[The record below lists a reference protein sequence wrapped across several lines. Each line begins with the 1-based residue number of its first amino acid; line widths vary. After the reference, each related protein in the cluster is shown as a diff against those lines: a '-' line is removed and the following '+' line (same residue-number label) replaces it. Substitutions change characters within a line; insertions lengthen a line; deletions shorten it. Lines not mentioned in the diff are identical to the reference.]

1 VQLFSCGCF
10 RDDDVDGDWEPPMI
24 SEFFEDNLLLAIFLF
39 CYIFSVGYF
48 VPQQYS
54 VMQWIFLLN
63 NNKV

>member
-1 VQLFSCGCF
+1 
-10 RDDDVDGDWEPPMI
+10 MI

-63 NNKV
+63 NNKVWFMKEMNV